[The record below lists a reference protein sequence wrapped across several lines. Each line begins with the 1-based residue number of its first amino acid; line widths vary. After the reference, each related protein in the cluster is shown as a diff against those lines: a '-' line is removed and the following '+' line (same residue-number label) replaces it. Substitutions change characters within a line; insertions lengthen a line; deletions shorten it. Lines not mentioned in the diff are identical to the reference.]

1 MTNSNIVIQ
10 PESSLDVN
18 SSEALRREIVDTI
31 GREPDTILVDCQAI
45 TFMDSSGLS
54 ALVMALKLS
63 KEKGI
68 RFALCSVGEQAN
80 MLFQLTGMDQV
91 FDMFE
96 NRAAFEA
103 TIAQPA

>member
-1 MTNSNIVIQ
+1 MSDSNVVIQ
-10 PESSLDVN
+10 PDSSLDVN

-31 GREPDTILVDCQAI
+31 DRGPSSILVDCQAI

-54 ALVMALKLS
+54 AMVMALKLS
-63 KEKGI
+63 KEAGI

-91 FDMFE
+91 FEMFDD
-96 NRAAFEA
+96 RAAFENS
-103 TIAQPA
+103 IAQPA